1 MWDSSNR
8 ASTRTARRFS
18 SRRRSAFEQA
28 GYAVVIADHYNE
40 GARRDVH
47 AEPLTNRQGWEA
59 CQSAHFWKAIHA
71 TACGVPHLVDF
82 ALRTCADA
90 AHHPPTNGV
99 DSLSPYTH
107 PPIHHPSVPLPA
119 CLSICWPLS
128 IYAGTAMGRA
138 SSPTANRWAA
148 TASSPVCYTTWLGWY
163 LVSVRVSAS
172 SPVCYTTL
180 VVPG

>member
-99 DSLSPYTH
+99 DSLPPYTH
-107 PPIHHPSVPLPA
+107 PPIHHPSVPPPA
-119 CLSICWPLS
+119 CLSIS
-128 IYAGTAMGRA
+128 
-138 SSPTANRWAA
+138 
-148 TASSPVCYTTWLGWY
+148 
-163 LVSVRVSAS
+163 SAS
-172 SPVCYTTL
+172 LNLCRYGNGTRILAYGQSMGGDCFLTGML
-180 VVPG
+180 NILPG

>member
-8 ASTRTARRFS
+8 ASTRIARRFS

-59 CQSAHFWKAIHA
+59 SQSAHFWKAIHA

-82 ALRTCADA
+82 ALRTCARDA

-99 DSLSPYTH
+99 DSLAPYTH
-107 PPIHHPSVPLPA
+107 PSITHP
-119 CLSICWPLS
+119 CLYRGPLS

-148 TASSPVCYTTWLGWY
+148 IASSPVCYTRSTWLGLGWLLPHLY
-163 LVSVRVSAS
+163 VI
-172 SPVCYTTL
+172 
-180 VVPG
+180 PG

>member
-1 MWDSSNR
+1 MWDSSNL

-90 AHHPPTNGV
+90 AHHPPTSGV
-99 DSLSPYTH
+99 DSLPPYTH
-107 PPIHHPSVPLPA
+107 PPITHPYGLSQSMQVRQWDAHPRLRPIDGRRLLPHRYVI
-119 CLSICWPLS
+119 L
-128 IYAGTAMGRA
+128 
-138 SSPTANRWAA
+138 
-148 TASSPVCYTTWLGWY
+148 
-163 LVSVRVSAS
+163 
-172 SPVCYTTL
+172 
-180 VVPG
+180 PG

>member
-99 DSLSPYTH
+99 DSLPPYTH
-107 PPIHHPSVPLPA
+107 PSIIHPCPNLHVCPPFGLSQSLQVRQWDAHPRLRPIDGRRLLPHR
-119 CLSICWPLS
+119 
-128 IYAGTAMGRA
+128 YAI
-138 SSPTANRWAA
+138 
-148 TASSPVCYTTWLGWY
+148 L
-163 LVSVRVSAS
+163 
-172 SPVCYTTL
+172 
-180 VVPG
+180 PG

>member
-99 DSLSPYTH
+99 DSLPPYTH
-107 PPIHHPSVPLPA
+107 PSIIHPCLY
-119 CLSICWPLS
+119 LSISLNLCR
-128 IYAGTAMGRA
+128 YGNGTRILAYGQSMGGDCFLTGMLYYLVRVRVA
-138 SSPTANRWAA
+138 
-148 TASSPVCYTTWLGWY
+148 ASSPVCYTL
-163 LVSVRVSAS
+163 
-172 SPVCYTTL
+172 
-180 VVPG
+180 PG